1 MDHKYK
7 LKITLAA
14 SEDLENIYK
23 YIKNN
28 LKSSAAAKN
37 LIVKISTK
45 LKSIPDFP
53 YMYERSRNKVLGQK
67 GYRKVVI
74 NNYVALYLVD
84 EKRKFVIKRCQ
95 KLWTPIHKLRRI

>member
-1 MDHKYK
+1 MDRKYK

-14 SEDLENIYK
+14 SEDLENIYR

-28 LKSSAAAKN
+28 LKSGVAAKN
-37 LIVKISTK
+37 LIVKISEK

-53 YMYERSRNKVLGQK
+53 YMYELSRDNVLCQK

-84 EKRKFVIKRCQ
+84 EKRKFI
-95 KLWTPIHKLRRI
+95 IISRIFYGSMNYEAHI